1 MCSRC
6 RCQRRCR
13 RRCLLVCPIAR
24 QQFISARSLLSSDAT
39 SAATQRLLLLRSL
52 ALLCPRAVAR
62 ASLVEGE
69 RRQESA
75 LRRRCSLSVCLHVCI
90 CSGSACLCC
99 ALSQQQRRVLSLS
112 LSLLLLLL
120 CALITP
126 ERVVVVVRVVVAV
139 RVVVPVHFVVIAAAV
154 WFFFFGFGNVVE
166 RAPAL
171 RVAPSTSLLPSS
183 SLSLLQLNCNEHVAA
198 TQPPLPL
205 LLLPLLLVSFDFY
218 FVFGFFGKFVKF
230 SSPTLRWL
238 PLSLPPLLLSH
249 SPSFS
254 VSLVLP
260 LLLASTLICL
270 NCFLINYQRHFLFI
284 VCQAIFFFFF
294 TSFLSSLFWRLYS
307 L

>member
-1 MCSRC
+1 MCVSVRA
-6 RCQRRCR
+6 
-13 RRCLLVCPIAR
+13 LPVC
-24 QQFISARSLLSSDAT
+24 T
-39 SAATQRLLLLRSL
+39 
-52 ALLCPRAVAR
+52 
-62 ASLVEGE
+62 
-69 RRQESA
+69 
-75 LRRRCSLSVCLHVCI
+75 
-90 CSGSACLCC
+90 
-99 ALSQQQRRVLSLS
+99 ALSHNSNVACSLS
-112 LSLLLLLL
+112 LSLLLLL

-183 SLSLLQLNCNEHVAA
+183 SLSLSLLQLNCNEHVAA

-205 LLLPLLLVSFDFY
+205 LLLLLLVLFDFY

-249 SPSFS
+249 TPSFS
-254 VSLVLP
+254 VSLVSP

>member
-1 MCSRC
+1 MFAC
-6 RCQRRCR
+6 
-13 RRCLLVCPIAR
+13 V
-24 QQFISARSLLSSDAT
+24 F
-39 SAATQRLLLLRSL
+39 
-52 ALLCPRAVAR
+52 V
-62 ASLVEGE
+62 
-69 RRQESA
+69 
-75 LRRRCSLSVCLHVCI
+75 
-90 CSGSACLCC
+90 CSGYACLCC

-112 LSLLLLLL
+112 LSLLLLL

-126 ERVVVVVRVVVAV
+126 ERVVVVARVVVAV

-183 SLSLLQLNCNEHVAA
+183 SLSLSLLQLNCNEHVAA

-205 LLLPLLLVSFDFY
+205 LLLLVSFDFY

-254 VSLVLP
+254 VSLVSP